1 MICAGLTG
9 MPFDFEEENL
19 RRISDLSAGSELA
32 ASLIAIDISNFTDAE
47 AFKHRVDGFI
57 DVVKSFKLAPDTE
70 QIYMPGEI
78 EFNKVAA
85 NRAAGGFEI
94 GPNLYQK
101 LKNIRDQYGMKFEMD
116 HWKHDD

>member
-1 MICAGLTG
+1 MKKKTCAGFPIYL
-9 MPFDFEEENL
+9 PVPSW
-19 RRISDLSAGSELA
+19 RRK
-32 ASLIAIDISNFTDAE
+32 FTDAE